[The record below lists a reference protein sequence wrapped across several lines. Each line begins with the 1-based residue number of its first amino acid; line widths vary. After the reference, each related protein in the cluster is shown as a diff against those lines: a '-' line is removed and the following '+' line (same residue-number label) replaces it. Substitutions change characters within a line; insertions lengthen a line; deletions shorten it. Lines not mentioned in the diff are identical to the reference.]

1 MMYMYVVCVGFC
13 FYKVS
18 NYGVDGGGGG
28 EREQKYVLSTV
39 LICSQRFQM
48 EGRLEKLKG

>member
-18 NYGVDGGGGG
+18 NYGVDGGGRR
-28 EREQKYVLSTV
+28 ERTKVCF
-39 LICSQRFQM
+39 INCSH
-48 EGRLEKLKG
+48 L